1 MAIDIEF
8 LDQLSRF
15 RMVMKKKVI
24 SQYQGMRESALPGEG
39 LIFKDHAMYTPG
51 DDFRAIDWNI
61 YARTERLFVRHY
73 EEERNMHMHIIL
85 DASSSMNFGS
95 PVKKFDFASMIGLG
109 FAHMGVKENSRF
121 TFATFSDTID
131 LIKTTGS
138 GKNIMK
144 IVDHL
149 NRLKIGGQTKL
160 MDSMESYK
168 RNIRSKSMILLI
180 SDFLYDTE
188 ELKEIMLRYRKN
200 YMYLIQVLDPMEKEL
215 TLKGDV
221 ILKDMESSASL
232 RTFVS
237 ARSRMQYK
245 KRLEDHIIEIRD
257 LCAHFRGK
265 FAFTTT
271 DVPIFEAFYHILFS
285 AGEAS

>member
-1 MAIDIEF
+1 MDNDSPTPRLGLRE
-8 LDQLSRF
+8 LVDPSRWQSLQTHF
-15 RMVMKKKVI
+15 ARVLGILIRTI
-24 SQYQGMRESALPGEG
+24 SPSHELLVAPSWPPSVEA
-39 LIFKDHAMYTPG
+39 D
-51 DDFRAIDWNI
+51 RAI
-61 YARTERLFVRHY
+61 
-73 EEERNMHMHIIL
+73 
-85 DASSSMNFGS
+85 
-95 PVKKFDFASMIGLG
+95 
-109 FAHMGVKENSRF
+109 
-121 TFATFSDTID
+121 
-131 LIKTTGS
+131 
-138 GKNIMK
+138 
-144 IVDHL
+144 